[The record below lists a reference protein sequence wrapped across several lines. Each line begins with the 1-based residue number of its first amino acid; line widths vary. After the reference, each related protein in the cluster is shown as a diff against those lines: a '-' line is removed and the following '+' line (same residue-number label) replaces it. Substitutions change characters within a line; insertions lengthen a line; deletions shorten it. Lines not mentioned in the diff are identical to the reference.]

1 MVRKFDCVLLNS
13 GAEECFHRRS
23 KVESQHPRTQRPH
36 TSCVGASGRIL
47 LLFLLAR
54 IGIEAISKPGKQL
67 IVEVHARGVNMLSE
81 LPDHHDK
88 TARINAVCVVIH
100 PVTCNKCLFHLIS
113 VTRCHQYRRGTGVER
128 ALVPEALKV
137 L

>member
-1 MVRKFDCVLLNS
+1 MYRYIQALPYNYFSVRKRVLMKIVLRFGHVLLNS

-23 KVESQHPRTQRPH
+23 KVKSQHPRTQRPH
-36 TSCVGASGRIL
+36 TSCVGTGGRIF

-81 LPDHHDK
+81 LPDHHDSIAK
-88 TARINAVCVVIH
+88 IMQFA
-100 PVTCNKCLFHLIS
+100 
-113 VTRCHQYRRGTGVER
+113 
-128 ALVPEALKV
+128 
-137 L
+137 